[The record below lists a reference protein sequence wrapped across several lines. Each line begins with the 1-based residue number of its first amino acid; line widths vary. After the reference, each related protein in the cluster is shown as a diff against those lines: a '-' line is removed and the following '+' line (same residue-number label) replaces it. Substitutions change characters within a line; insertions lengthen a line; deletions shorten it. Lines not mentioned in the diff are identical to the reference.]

1 MQSPAAHISKGDK
14 RVRGKLL
21 SRLITA
27 LVLAML
33 AAGATTFALKTTQVV
48 DTTQPPALLA
58 SHLQKLAPD
67 LALP

>member
-1 MQSPAAHISKGDK
+1 MPSKIVSK
-14 RVRGKLL
+14 I
-21 SRLITA
+21 ITA

-33 AAGATTFALKTTQVV
+33 AAGATTFALKATQVV

-58 SHLQKLAPD
+58 SHLQKLQPD

>member
-1 MQSPAAHISKGDK
+1 MPSKIVSK
-14 RVRGKLL
+14 
-21 SRLITA
+21 LITA

-33 AAGATTFALKTTQVV
+33 AAGVTTFALKTTQVV
-48 DTTQPPALLA
+48 DTTQPPALVT

>member
-1 MQSPAAHISKGDK
+1 MPSKIASK
-14 RVRGKLL
+14 
-21 SRLITA
+21 LITA

-33 AAGATTFALKTTQVV
+33 AAGVTTFALKTTQVV

>member
-1 MQSPAAHISKGDK
+1 MSATRPSKI
-14 RVRGKLL
+14 L

-33 AAGATTFALKTTQVV
+33 AAGVTTFALKTTQVV